1 MVILSSRTALQIT
14 IQLIIATLLTGCA
27 SSIDATKDI
36 KSATMLANAR
46 LPVVI
51 DESLTWN
58 PSEPLSIDVAIS
70 YAIMHDALLQ
80 HDMAIIVQR
89 RAEIAQAEL
98 PANPTFSGAFGV
110 AIDGLAGAPI
120 IMQGMQGLSWLWTRP
135 DKIAAAEQTLQQ
147 AILAAANRA
156 VTIVAEVRTAH
167 AEVSANMLHVQA
179 VESSVSLSNEAL
191 NIIAQLIAA
200 GEASSDEIDEATI
213 VLQKSKHL
221 LLWKLRA
228 LELSK
233 LGLLEA
239 MGCPDRTESVSII
252 PNDFSNQPITF
263 NERALLEL
271 AVKNRLD
278 LATKRSVVQQRSAE
292 LGIANPPLL
301 SGTIGFNENFVDR
314 QAIMGGASVTLALD
328 GNAKEAIAD
337 SKLKQ
342 AELNYIDALRTVQYE
357 VRTTLQQYLTVQ
369 KQTEVIDA
377 AIMTAINKR
386 LSRAHDSFQH
396 GELHPLSLIT
406 IQQEAIAAN
415 ILVVEDK
422 LSLATTRFQL
432 ERVVGGTFRDITQ

>member
-1 MVILSSRTALQIT
+1 MVIFSSRTALQIT
-14 IQLIIATLLTGCA
+14 IQFIIATLLIGCA

-80 HDMAIIVQR
+80 RDMSIIVQR

-98 PANPTFSGAFGV
+98 PANPTFSSAFGV

-167 AEVSANMLHVQA
+167 AEVSENMLHVQSM
-179 VESSVSLSNEAL
+179 ESSVSLSNEAL

-213 VLQKSKHL
+213 VLEKSKHL
-221 LLWKLRA
+221 LLSKLRA

-233 LGLLEA
+233 LKLLEA
-239 MGCPDRTESVSII
+239 MGCPDCTESVSII
-252 PNDFSNQPITF
+252 PNDFSNQSATF
-263 NERALLEL
+263 NERSLLEL

-328 GNAKEAIAD
+328 GDAKEAIAD

-357 VRTTLQQYLTVQ
+357 VRTKLQQYLTVQ
-369 KQTEVIDA
+369 KQSEVIDA

>member
-1 MVILSSRTALQIT
+1 MVIFSSRTALQRT
-14 IQLIIATLLTGCA
+14 IQFIIATLLTGCA
-27 SSIDATKDI
+27 SSIDATRDI
-36 KSATMLANAR
+36 KSATMLANTR

-58 PSEPLSIDVAIS
+58 PSEPLSIDAAIL

-80 HDMAIIVQR
+80 RDMAIIVQR

-135 DKIAAAEQTLQQ
+135 DRIAAAEKTLQQ
-147 AILAAANRA
+147 AILTAANRT
-156 VTIVAEVRTAH
+156 VNIVAEVRTAH
-167 AEVSANMLHVQA
+167 VEVSAEMLHAKA
-179 VESSVSLSNEAL
+179 VEASVSLSKEAL
-191 NIIAQLIAA
+191 DITAQLVAA
-200 GEASSDEIDEATI
+200 GEASSDEIDEAT
-213 VLQKSKHL
+213 VTLEKSKHL
-221 LLWKLRA
+221 LLSKLRA

-233 LGLLEA
+233 LKLLEA
-239 MGCPDRTESVSII
+239 MGCPDRTESVSVI
-252 PNDFSNQPITF
+252 PNDFSDPPATF

-301 SGTIGFNENFVDR
+301 SGTIGFNESFADR

-328 GNAKEAIAD
+328 GDAKEAIAD

-342 AELNYIDALRTVQYE
+342 AELNYIDALRAVQYE
-357 VRTTLQQYLTVQ
+357 VRTKLQEYLTVQ
-369 KQTEVIDA
+369 EQSEVIDA

-386 LSRAHDSFQH
+386 LSRTHDAFQH

-432 ERVVGGTFRDITQ
+432 ELAVGGTFRDMTQ